1 MPASE
6 AAWLEYVDSL
16 QPDERELLRI
26 NQLDSTG
33 VVLATTASAAQAQ
46 ADGSRA
52 KAVAE
57 TLSPL
62 LRLVNRYSGAIK
74 FAAQFAPAPA
84 SVVAQGIDCVITIPE
99 MFLKYQR
106 LVSDRLVQMEKRF
119 SILGRYYDNLHR
131 DDEYVQETLIR
142 VYIDIIKFCL
152 EAANLL
158 FDKERK
164 VKSTAKT
171 MAKSVVQKF
180 EDSTLGSLASKFDI
194 DVAEFKEALEGAER
208 NSNDRAQRDTARK
221 LDDMQNI
228 VVSTQASASKTVDRA
243 QRDTARKLD
252 DMQNIVVS
260 TQASASKTVDEM
272 NKMKWQLER
281 DLADLIKEL
290 KGKLSPRS
298 DWYWSV

>member
-1 MPASE
+1 VPASQ
-6 AAWLEYVDSL
+6 AAWLEYVDNL

-57 TLSPL
+57 KLNPL
-62 LRLVNRYSGAIK
+62 LRLVNRYSGAIQ

-84 SVVAQGIDCVITIPE
+84 SVVAQGIDCVITIPQ
-99 MFLKYQR
+99 MFLKYQK

-119 SILGRYYDNLHR
+119 SILGRYYDNLHS
-131 DDEYVQETLIR
+131 DDECVQEALIR

-158 FDKERK
+158 FDKKRK
-164 VKSTAKT
+164 VKGTAKI
-171 MAKSVVQKF
+171 AVKSIVQTF
-180 EDSTLGSLASKFDI
+180 EESKLGSLASKFDD

-208 NSNDRAQRDTARK
+208 NSNDRVQRDTSRELGDIK
-221 LDDMQNI
+221 SI
-228 VVSTQASASKTVDRA
+228 VVSTEASAS
-243 QRDTARKLD
+243 Q
-252 DMQNIVVS
+252 I
-260 TQASASKTVDEM
+260 VDEM
-272 NKMKWQLER
+272 NRMKQLER
-281 DLADLIKEL
+281 DLAGLIREL
-290 KGKLSPRS
+290 NGKMSPRI
-298 DWYWSV
+298 DWYWRTESKLMTH